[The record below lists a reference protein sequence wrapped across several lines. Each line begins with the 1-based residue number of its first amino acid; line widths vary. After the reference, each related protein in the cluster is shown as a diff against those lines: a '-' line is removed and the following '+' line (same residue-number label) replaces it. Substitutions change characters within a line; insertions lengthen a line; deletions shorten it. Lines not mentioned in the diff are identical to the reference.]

1 MTRKDKLQY
10 FKSVEPKLRDLFLFM
25 GGIELPNSDYEEFNI
40 KGEDIQLFKETYKVL
55 WDKALVDFSNK
66 TNVIEDRTYLS
77 DGALEF
83 LTLAEQQNSIEEDD
97 EIFLGFETISS
108 AIQQGVSL
116 SIGLK
121 NKIKRAIKPF
131 QIQEE
136 IKE

>member
-108 AIQQGVSL
+108 VITSY
-116 SIGLK
+116 SIHYTKLYD
-121 NKIKRAIKPF
+121 
-131 QIQEE
+131 
-136 IKE
+136 